1 MKLPDMLTLSTV
13 DHDYGK
19 KRWFCLLSKLRDR
32 ALQLIMGHVLHGLEV
47 VASLASVRLWN
58 FFISLSKSFNIRFI
72 FFNSLFE
79 GALQFLLGPF
89 MSFYPN
95 FIAILS

>member
-32 ALQLIMGHVLHGLEV
+32 ALQLIMGHVLHGFEV
-47 VASLASVRLWN
+47 VASLA
-58 FFISLSKSFNIRFI
+58 
-72 FFNSLFE
+72 
-79 GALQFLLGPF
+79 
-89 MSFYPN
+89 
-95 FIAILS
+95 